1 MPIRDLPQYECTFR
15 FRVRL
20 KDEEALY
27 RDVVDLVTGSSDDK
41 TYREEVSRLVA
52 PDPATAMMHILMRR
66 HEFGPMG
73 GTTRIGRTVVTVRR
87 LSPDGTATAEVRST
101 ADLRWD
107 RE

>member
-1 MPIRDLPQYECTFR
+1 MSIRDLPQYECTLS

-27 RDVVDLVTGSSDDK
+27 RAVADLVTGGIDDK
-41 TYREEVSRLVA
+41 AYREEVRRTVA

-73 GTTRIGRTVVTVRR
+73 GTTRIGRTIVTVRR
-87 LSPDGTATAEVRST
+87 LSPEGATAADVSST

-107 RE
+107 EE

>member
-1 MPIRDLPQYECTFR
+1 MSIRDLPQYECTLS

-20 KDEEALY
+20 KGKEALY
-27 RDVVDLVTGSSDDK
+27 RSVVDLVTSGVDDEA
-41 TYREEVSRLVA
+41 YRDEISPLVA

-66 HEFGPMG
+66 HEFGPMD
-73 GTTRIGRTVVTVRR
+73 GTTRIGRTVVSVKR
-87 LSPDGTATAEVRST
+87 LGVGGTADTEFRST

>member
-1 MPIRDLPQYECTFR
+1 MHIRDLPQYECTFR

-20 KDEEALY
+20 KGEEALY
-27 RDVVDLVTGSSDDK
+27 SDVVDLVTGSSDDEACRDE
-41 TYREEVSRLVA
+41 TRRLVA

-87 LSPDGTATAEVRST
+87 LSIDSTAAAEVRST
-101 ADLRWD
+101 ADLRWN
-107 RE
+107 EE

>member
-1 MPIRDLPQYECTFR
+1 MAIRDLPQYECTFT

-27 RDVVDLVTGSSDDK
+27 RAAVDLVTGSSDDEA
-41 TYREEVSRLVA
+41 YRDEISRLVA
-52 PDPATAMMHILMRR
+52 PDPAAAMMHILMRR
-66 HEFGPMG
+66 HEFGPIG

-87 LSPDGTATAEVRST
+87 LSPEDAAAAEVRST
-101 ADLRWD
+101 TDLRWN

>member
-1 MPIRDLPQYECTFR
+1 MSIRDLPQYECTFT

-20 KDEEALY
+20 KDKEALY
-27 RDVVDLVTGSSDDK
+27 RAVVDLVTGGSDDEA
-41 TYREEVSRLVA
+41 YRKEACRKVA

-87 LSPDGTATAEVRST
+87 LGLEGTTDRESRST

>member
-1 MPIRDLPQYECTFR
+1 MNLRDLPLYECAII

-20 KDEEALY
+20 HDEEKLY
-27 RDVVDLVTGSSDDK
+27 RAVVDLITHGSEDEE
-41 TYREEVSRLVA
+41 YRLEARRLVA
-52 PDPATAMMHILMRR
+52 SDPVTAMMHILMRS
-66 HEFGPMG
+66 HETGPIG

-87 LSPDGTATAEVRST
+87 LSADGTATAEVRST